1 MHILKRYENEYPLYG
16 SYYGNV
22 MNALVKK
29 PSEMQQIDIIKI
41 YEKKRCLVVD
51 DLTEVR
57 ASYKRMLRSFGV
69 KNLDTAA
76 TGDQTIELCQNHSY
90 GMIIC
95 DYNLED
101 SRDGQQ
107 ILEELR
113 YMQILKY
120 TTLFIIITAETSRE
134 MVLGAI
140 ENQPDDYI
148 TKPISQKLM
157 RTRLD
162 RALLKHEELYNIKLA
177 MDNKNYASALK
188 LCDEKVQLKHRYLWD
203 CIRYKAQIYWMMGK
217 PEEAQKIYESVLK
230 QKDFSWAKIGLARA
244 LIKTDNLDDIE
255 DLLKE
260 ILDKDHRYIEA
271 HDLLSEYYEKTQQH
285 DKAQKA
291 TEKATELSPKSIIR
305 HRRLAELAEVN
316 DDDNVCLKAYE
327 ESIRWNYNSCH
338 ASPEDYLGLAR
349 KTVDVAKS
357 SSTRESME
365 RSKKALGL
373 LERMQ
378 RRFPQ
383 RKNTVKAKFI
393 ESQLYACQG
402 KDKYAQSILESTEGD
417 YGILEPKDVDARLD
431 FSRAHIMSGDKQ
443 VAYKE
448 LHLLSKEYK
457 DSPSVL
463 KSIDRI
469 SEEPISVAGKACAAD
484 LSKSGITAYQQK
496 DYDKAISIFSESLKM
511 FPNHVGVNLNLIQVI
526 LAKNEISGKTT
537 QYYNRC
543 KRCFKKIGVLTVEH
557 KQYTR
562 YEFLLDQFT
571 KEYKG
576 YE

>member
-1 MHILKRYENEYPLYG
+1 
-16 SYYGNV
+16 

-29 PSEMQQIDIIKI
+29 PKDLQQIDIIKI
-41 YEKKRCLVVD
+41 YEKKRCLIVD

-69 KNLDTAA
+69 KTLDTAA
-76 TGDQTIELCQNHSY
+76 TGEQTMELCEHHNY

-113 YMQILKY
+113 YMNMLNY

-162 RALLKHEELYNIKLA
+162 RALLKHEDLYSIKAA
-177 MDNKNYASALK
+177 MDRKDYVKALQ
-188 LCDEKVQLKHRYLWD
+188 LCDKKISSKHRYLWD
-203 CIRYKAQIYWMMGK
+203 CIRYKAQIYWLMGR
-217 PEEAQKIYESVLK
+217 PEEAKKIYESVLK
-230 QKDFSWAKIGLARA
+230 QKDQTWASLGLAKT
-244 LIKTDNLDDIE
+244 LIKLEEYENVE
-255 DLLKE
+255 SLLHG
-260 ILDKDHRYIEA
+260 ILEKDHRYIEA
-271 HDLLSEYYEKTQQH
+271 HDLLSEYYEKIEEFE
-285 DKAQKA
+285 KAQRA
-291 TEKATELSPKSIIR
+291 TQKATELSPKSIIR
-305 HRRLAELAEVN
+305 HRRLAELAEENN
-316 DDDNVCLKAYE
+316 DDVTCLKAYE

-338 ASPEDYLGLAR
+338 ASPDDYLGLAR
-349 KTVDVAKS
+349 KTVDVSKVA
-357 SSTRESME
+357 TPREASD
-365 RSKKALGL
+365 RSKKALAL

-383 RKNTVKAKFI
+383 RKNQVKAKFI

-402 KDKYAQSILESTEGD
+402 KEKFAESVLESVEED
-417 YGILEPKDVDARLD
+417 YEVLHPKDVEARLD
-431 FSRAHIMSGDKQ
+431 FSRAHIMSGDKKTG
-443 VAYKE
+443 YKE
-448 LHLLSKEYK
+448 LHLLSKEFK
-457 DSPSVL
+457 DSPKVL

-469 SEEPISVAGKACAAD
+469 SEEPISIAGKACAAE
-484 LSKSGITAYQQK
+484 LSRAGIEAYQHK
-496 DYDKAISIFSESLKM
+496 DFDQAIKIFSDALKM
-511 FPNHVGVNLNLIQVI
+511 FPNHVGVNLNLVQVI
-526 LAKNEISGKTT
+526 LAKNEISGKNTESFNT
-537 QYYNRC
+537 CNY
-543 KRCFKKIGVLTVEH
+543 CFKKIGNLSIEH

-562 YEFLLDQFT
+562 CEFLHEQFQ
-571 KEYKG
+571 KEYKD
-576 YE
+576 YEQLQE

>member
-1 MHILKRYENEYPLYG
+1 
-16 SYYGNV
+16 

-29 PSEMQQIDIIKI
+29 PNEMQQIDIIKI
-41 YEKKRCLVVD
+41 YQKKRCLVVD

-76 TGDQTIELCQNHSY
+76 TGDQTMELCQNHNY

-113 YMQILKY
+113 YMQMLKY

-177 MDNKNYASALK
+177 MDNKNYANALK
-188 LCDEKVQLKHRYLWD
+188 LCDEKIQAKHRYLWD
-203 CIRYKAQIYWMMGK
+203 CVRYKAQVYWMMDK
-217 PEEAQKIYESVLK
+217 PEEAQKIYQSVLK
-230 QKDFSWAKIGLARA
+230 QKDFIWAKIGLARC
-244 LIKTDNLDDIE
+244 LIKTENLDDIE
-255 DLLKE
+255 LLLNG
-260 ILDKDHRYIEA
+260 ILEKDHRYIEA
-271 HDLLSEYYEKTQQH
+271 HDLLSEYYEKTNQFE
-285 DKAQKA
+285 KAQKA
-291 TEKATELSPKSIIR
+291 TEKATELSPKSITR
-305 HRRLAELAEVN
+305 HRRLAELAEIN
-316 DDDNVCLKAYE
+316 DDDVVCLKAYE

-338 ASPEDYLGLAR
+338 ASPDDYLGLAR
-349 KTVDVAKS
+349 KTVDVSKTA
-357 SSTRESME
+357 STREAAD

-402 KDKYAQSILESTEGD
+402 KDKMAVSILESAEED
-417 YGILEPKDVDARLD
+417 YDILEPKDVNARLD

-443 VAYKE
+443 TAYKE
-448 LHLLSKEYK
+448 LHLLSKEYR
-457 DSPSVL
+457 DVPDVL
-463 KSIDRI
+463 KSIDKI
-469 SEEPISVAGKACAAD
+469 SEEPISVAGKSCAAD
-484 LSKSGITAYQQK
+484 LSKSGISAYQQK
-496 DYDKAISIFSESLKM
+496 DYDKAINIFSDSLRM
-511 FPNHVGVNLNLIQVI
+511 FPNHVGVNLNLVQVI
-526 LAKNEISGKTT
+526 LAKNEESGKTT
-537 QYYNRC
+537 EHYRTCQQ
-543 KRCFKKIGVLTVEH
+543 CFKKIGVLTVEH

-562 YEFLLDQFT
+562 YEFLLEQFT
-571 KEYKG
+571 KEYQG
-576 YE
+576 YESLK

>member
-1 MHILKRYENEYPLYG
+1 M
-16 SYYGNV
+16 ST
-22 MNALVKK
+22 LVKK
-29 PSEMQQIDIIKI
+29 PHEMQQIDIIKI

-51 DLTEVR
+51 DITEVR

-69 KNLDTAA
+69 KQLDTAA
-76 TGDQTIELCQNHSY
+76 TGDETMEFCQNHEY

-113 YMQILKY
+113 YLKMLKY

-162 RALLKHEELYNIKLA
+162 RALLKHEELYGIKRS
-177 MDNKNYASALK
+177 MDSKNYVNALK
-188 LCDEKVQLKHRYLWD
+188 LCDEKIQAKHRYIWD
-203 CIRYKAQIYWMMGK
+203 CIRYKAQVYWMMNK
-217 PEEAQKIYESVLK
+217 PEEAKKIYESVLK
-230 QKDFSWAKIGLARA
+230 QKDFAWAKIGLVRS
-244 LIKTDNLDDIE
+244 LMKLENLDDIE
-255 DLLKE
+255 VLLKD
-260 ILDKDHRYIEA
+260 ILHKDHRYIEA
-271 HDLLSEYYEKTQQH
+271 HDLLSEYYEKTQQYE
-285 DKAQKA
+285 KAQTS

-305 HRRLAELAEVN
+305 HRRLAELAEIN
-316 DDDNVCLKAYE
+316 EDDNTCLKAYE

-349 KTVDVAKS
+349 KTVDVIKS
-357 SSTRESME
+357 TPGRESSD
-365 RSKKALGL
+365 RAKKALGL

-378 RRFPQ
+378 RRFS
-383 RKNTVKAKFI
+383 RKNNIVKAKFI

-402 KDKYAQSILESTEGD
+402 KDKYAQSVLEKAETNFD
-417 YGILEPKDVDARLD
+417 QLNPKDVDARLD
-431 FSRAHIMSGDKQ
+431 FSRAHIMSGSKQ
-443 VAYKE
+443 SAYKE

-457 DSPSVL
+457 DSPTVL
-463 KSIDRI
+463 KTIDRI

-484 LSKSGITAYQQK
+484 LSKSGISAYQQK
-496 DYDKAISIFSESLKM
+496 DYDKAISIFSEALKM

-537 QYYNRC
+537 EYFNRC
-543 KRCFKKIGVLTVEH
+543 KKCFKKIGVLPVEH

-562 YEFLLDQFT
+562 YEFLLDQFNS
-571 KEYKG
+571 EYKG